1 MRRNYQKAKPKIEEK
16 PFKSNEHITAS
27 EVFLI
32 DESGENIGVVSL
44 QDALDRA
51 READLDLVEVNPKA
65 NPPVAKLV
73 NLGQFKYER
82 EKKLHKQ
89 KVLQK
94 KVETKVVKLTF
105 RISAHDRDVRL
116 GLAEKFLSKNGDK
129 VKVEIFLRGRERQ
142 HFDRARELM
151 LEFINALKSR
161 PGLVIEEDQPLTKAP
176 SGFSIILANKK

>member
-1 MRRNYQKAKPKIEEK
+1 MRRNYQKARPKIDDK

-44 QDALDRA
+44 QEALA
-51 READLDLVEVNPKA
+51 KAQESDLDLVEVNPKA

-105 RISAHDRDVRL
+105 RISAHDSDVRL
-116 GLAEKFLSKNGDK
+116 GLAEKFLTKNDK

-151 LEFINALKSR
+151 LEFVGALKAK

>member
-1 MRRNYQKAKPKIEEK
+1 MRRNYQKARPKIDDK

-32 DESGENIGVVSL
+32 DETGENIGVVSL
-44 QDALDRA
+44 SEALDKA
-51 READLDLVEVNPKA
+51 RESDLDLVEVNPKA

-105 RISAHDRDVRL
+105 RISPHDSEVRL
-116 GLAEKFLSKNGDK
+116 GLAEKFLLKNDK

-151 LEFINALKSR
+151 TEFISALKAK

>member
-1 MRRNYQKAKPKIEEK
+1 MRRNYQKARPKIDEK

-32 DESGENIGVVSL
+32 DESGENIGKVSL

-105 RISAHDRDVRL
+105 RISPHDRDVRL
-116 GLAEKFLSKNGDK
+116 GLAEKFLAKSDK

-151 LEFINALKSR
+151 LEFINALKAK
-161 PGLVIEEDQPLTKAP
+161 PELVIEEDQPLTKAP

>member
-1 MRRNYQKAKPKIEEK
+1 MRRNYQKARPKIDEK
-16 PFKSNEHITAS
+16 PFKSNEHITS
-27 EVFLI
+27 PEVFLI

-44 QDALDRA
+44 EDALTRA

-94 KVETKVVKLTF
+94 KVETKVVKITF
-105 RISAHDRDVRL
+105 RMSPHDRDVRM
-116 GLAEKFLSKNGDK
+116 GLAEKFLSKNDK

-142 HFDRARELM
+142 HFDRSRELIT
-151 LEFINALKSR
+151 EFINNLKAK